1 MLLNILLNGVNDSL
15 EGAQQAAAAAADTA
29 QQAAGGA
36 ARTGASGGPF
46 FIIVYILFLV
56 VIFYL
61 FIIRPNKKR
70 ENEREAMRSKI
81 EVGNWVVTS
90 SGLYGKVVSVYADE
104 FLVEFG
110 VNKGV
115 NIPVAKSEIVGV
127 KEPGLSSTP
136 AAEEIEDAPKK
147 KKFGIF

>member
-1 MLLNILLNGVNDSL
+1 MLDILLSAVNDSL
-15 EGAQQAAAAAADTA
+15 EGAQQAAEVAT
-29 QQAAGGA
+29 QAASGGA
-36 ARTGASGGPF
+36 ARSGGSSGL

-56 VIFYL
+56 VIFYF

-70 ENEREAMRSKI
+70 ESERDAMRSNI

-110 VNKGV
+110 VNKGI
-115 NIPVAKSEIVGV
+115 NIPVAKSEIVGI
-127 KEPGLSSTP
+127 KEPGLSNAP
-136 AAEEIEDAPKK
+136 AVEEIEDAPKK